1 MRVRAVRVNGIVR
14 VFFEDCS
21 EIRLADLASLR
32 EEAMEFLAWDGDV
45 IVDLAGLRF
54 IDSAG
59 LGLLVGMLRHAR
71 EQGRR
76 LVFAGIE
83 PAVMQV
89 MRVIGLDRILELF
102 PRTRVAEQVL
112 CRRQTA

>member
-1 MRVRAVRVNGIVR
+1 MKVRAVRVNGIVR
-14 VFFEDCS
+14 VFFEDCNQ
-21 EIRLADLASLR
+21 IKLADLASL
-32 EEAMEFLAWDGDV
+32 
-45 IVDLAGLRF
+45 
-54 IDSAG
+54 
-59 LGLLVGMLRHAR
+59 R

-83 PAVMQV
+83 PAVMQG

-102 PRTRVAEQVL
+102 PGTRVAEQVL